1 MSGEPALK
9 TLLRLLRSGR
19 PVPRVARHRLSI
31 DISQTAVYTIGDVHG
46 CYDQLLELE
55 SMITEDAAQLPG
67 KKLIIMLGDYVDRG
81 PSSSQVIEHLIHKP
95 FPDFQRICL
104 TGNHDIAMLDY
115 LERRL
120 SLPEWWSMG
129 ANSTLLS
136 YGIDV
141 ERLRLIHR
149 TPQLLDD
156 TIRASI
162 PQRHKQFLRSL
173 PIMIE
178 AGGFVFAHA
187 GIRPSLSL
195 NEQRDEDLVSIRSE
209 FFENAHLLQHWVV
222 HGHTPIAS
230 PRREGRR
237 FNLDT
242 GAFSTGR
249 LSALRLWNKKGRVFT
264 T

>member
-1 MSGEPALK
+1 M
-9 TLLRLLRSGR
+9 LRSGG
-19 PVPRVARHRLSI
+19 PVPRVARRRLSI
-31 DISQTAVYTIGDVHG
+31 DISQIAVYIIGDVHG

-55 SMITEDAAQLPG
+55 SKITEDAAKLPG
-67 KKLIIMLGDYVDRG
+67 GKLIIMLGDYVDRG
-81 PSSSQVIEHLIHKP
+81 PSSAQVIEHLIHRP
-95 FPDFQRICL
+95 LADFQRICL
-104 TGNHDIAMLDY
+104 TGNHDMAMLDY

-120 SLPEWWSMG
+120 SLSQWWYMG

-141 ERLRLIHR
+141 ERLRLVHR
-149 TPQLLDD
+149 TPQMLDD

-173 PIMIE
+173 PIMIN

-187 GIRPSLSL
+187 GIRPSVSL
-195 NEQRDEDLVSIRSE
+195 KGQKDEDLVSIRSE
-209 FFENAHLLQHWVV
+209 FFENAHLLQQWVV
-222 HGHTPIAS
+222 HGHTPIKN
-230 PRREGRR
+230 PRQEGKR

-242 GAFSTGR
+242 GAFYTGK

>member
-1 MSGEPALK
+1 MSGEPVLK
-9 TLLRLLRSGR
+9 TLLGLLRSDR
-19 PVPRVARHRLSI
+19 PAPRNARRRLSI
-31 DISQTAVYTIGDVHG
+31 DISEMAVYTIGDVHG

-55 SMITEDAAQLPG
+55 SMITEDAAGLPG

-81 PSSSQVIEHLIHKP
+81 PASAQVIEHLLHKP
-95 FPDFQRICL
+95 HADFQRICL

-115 LERRL
+115 LEKRL
-120 SLPEWWSMG
+120 SLSGWWHMG

-149 TPQLLDD
+149 TPQMLDD

-162 PQRHKQFLRSL
+162 PHRHKQFLRSL
-173 PIMIE
+173 PIMIN
-178 AGGFVFAHA
+178 AGSFLFAHA
-187 GIRPSLSL
+187 GIRPTLSL
-195 NEQRDEDLVSIRSE
+195 KDQKDDDLVSIRSE
-209 FFENAHLLQHWVV
+209 FFENAHLLRQWVV
-222 HGHTPIAS
+222 HGHTPIET
-230 PRREGRR
+230 PRQEGRR

-242 GAFSTGR
+242 GAFSTGK
-249 LSALRLWNKKGRVFT
+249 LSALRLWQKKGRVFT